1 MRIHSPVYQSCGQGS
16 ARIYIM
22 HGLLDPDANRIPLRI
37 HDPNLPF
44 DVNGSISR
52 VPVSLIFD
60 VLKMTDLIA
69 ELVDELIEAE
79 VDLGLHLV
87 VEELLLE
94 HVERVE
100 GGVVVQV
107 QGVQHTLHVR
117 GVLTVTKPFIITG
130 DRYISKFFLM

>member
-1 MRIHSPVYQSCGQGS
+1 
-16 ARIYIM
+16 M
-22 HGLLDPDANRIPLRI
+22 HGLLDHDPNRTPLRI
-37 HDPNLPF
+37 QDPHLQF
-44 DVNGSISR
+44 DVDGSISR

-117 GVLTVTKPFIITG
+117 GVLTMPKPFIIRRQIYT
-130 DRYISKFFLM
+130 RYYPNSF